1 MTTGVWDDIA
11 VHSVMTNLI
20 LLNGC
25 RHLQCGSV
33 EHQEYGFHQP
43 PGRIAQVNI
52 QSQLFFAA
60 IQTFSEELC
69 IGTLWVQLVL
79 PKICIE

>member
-1 MTTGVWDDIA
+1 MTTGLWDDNA

-20 LLNGC
+20 LLKSY
-25 RHLQCGSV
+25 RHLQCGPA
-33 EHQEYGFHQP
+33 EPQENGFHQP

-60 IQTFSEELC
+60 IQTFSEELY